1 MTQTGGSPGP
11 IVLEPGV
18 GSSYGN
24 GWRQLWKNFLEL
36 LLVLIIAWAV
46 SAAFSIIGSF
56 IDNTVWTFFNA
67 LFSIFV
73 SGPLTY
79 GAFHAAL
86 HAARG
91 EKVEISDL
99 FAAFSRNYLNA
110 VAANF
115 LVGLIVAVGFILLI
129 VPGII
134 FLCKLAFV
142 PYLVV
147 DKKMDAIT
155 AIKTSWNWTNGHAGT
170 IFLMGLLAIPILI
183 LGVILL
189 GVGIIPAGMWITVA
203 FASQFH
209 AVDLKRQT
217 PSVQSVA
224 PGGPFIMQ

>member
-1 MTQTGGSPGP
+1 MTQASGNQP
-11 IVLEPGV
+11 VFLEPGV

-46 SAAFSIIGSF
+46 SAAFSIIGTF
-56 IDNTVWTFFNA
+56 IDNTVWTFFNV

-79 GAFHAAL
+79 GAYYASL

-91 EKVEISDL
+91 DRVEISDL

-115 LVGLIVAVGFILLI
+115 LVGIIVVIGFILLI

-142 PYLVV
+142 PYLVI
-147 DKKMDAIT
+147 DKKMDAIA
-155 AIKTSWNWTNGHAGT
+155 AIKTSWTWTNGHAGT

-183 LGVILL
+183 IGAILF
-189 GVGIIPAGMWITVA
+189 GIGIIPAGMWITVA

-209 AVDLKRQT
+209 AVDLKRQ
-217 PSVQSVA
+217 PPQAAPVE

>member
-1 MTQTGGSPGP
+1 MTQSQDRSGP
-11 IVLEPGV
+11 IFLEPGV

-46 SAAFSIIGSF
+46 SAAFSIIGTF
-56 IDNTVWTFFNA
+56 IDNTVWNFINA
-67 LFSIFV
+67 VFSIFV
-73 SGPLTY
+73 SGPLAY
-79 GAFHAAL
+79 GAYYASL

-91 EKVEISDL
+91 DRVEMSDL

-110 VAANF
+110 VIASV
-115 LVGLIVAVGFILLI
+115 LVAIIVAVGFILLI

-147 DKKMDAIT
+147 DKRMDAIT

-170 IFLMGLLAIPILI
+170 IFLMGLLTIPISI
-183 LGVILL
+183 LGFIAL
-189 GVGIIPAGMWITVA
+189 GVGIIPAVMWISVA

-209 AVDLKRQT
+209 AVDLKQRPPQAE
-217 PSVQSVA
+217 PVA
-224 PGGPFIMQ
+224 PGGPFIMR